1 MSETVQIR
9 DFKDMLKKSGE
20 LYGDRVAFK
29 FKTEVPGVF
38 KTISHKEVR
47 EMIDCLGTSLI
58 SLLNLKGK
66 RIAVIG
72 ENRYEWEVAYLAV
85 TAGTGIV
92 VPLDKALPENELE
105 SLIRRSEVEAIFY
118 SKKYEEVLK
127 ALAKDGNIKLKH
139 LICMD
144 AVEHNDGIYSFN
156 ELIEKG
162 KELIAEGDRSFID
175 AEVDPEAM
183 TIMLFTSGTTSVS
196 KAVMLC
202 QRNICANLMDVDN
215 ALYQITCEDSMLS
228 FLPIHHVFECT
239 IGFLLN
245 LYKGMSTAFCDGIRH
260 IVENLREYQTTF
272 FVCVP
277 AVYEKI
283 YMSIMKNLEKQGKLE
298 GFLQLM
304 DKYKDEPQ
312 EVKKE
317 IFKDIHNFFG
327 GHIKLIVSGAAALDP
342 KIEQAYR
349 DLGFDLVQGYGLTES
364 SPVVCVNNI
373 PNNWDRAKY
382 KLGSIGLPLKS
393 VQVKVED
400 KNDEGIGELVVK
412 GPNVMLGYYGNEE
425 ETKAVL
431 ADGWLHT
438 GDLCKIDEDGFI
450 YIYGRKKSV
459 IVLKNGKNIFPEEM
473 ENLVNKI
480 EGVTES
486 MIYGLPNSE
495 DENDLKIYVEVV
507 YDEAIM
513 QEMYDTTDPDKIREI
528 VSGKVKE
535 INRSMPLYKAI
546 KGVIVTKEPIIKT
559 TTGKIKRYEEL
570 KKIQKL

>member
-342 KIEQAYR
+342 KIEHAYR

-400 KNDEGIGELVVK
+400 KNDEGVGELVVK